1 MRRYT
6 RTTGATGETKSEEGS
21 RHAGTHA
28 PVLRACLGRMR
39 GRCRACAAPRT
50 ARKGGATAWL
60 LAQRARDSPL
70 QKVHCIYKSFIMNYT
85 MVYLKWE
92 ACLVRGY
99 MGYRD
104 YNACREE
111 REREREREKPGLQRA
126 WDTRNRALSCR
137 CSRVRTHHH
146 PGEGRLS
153 SLFLPVYLRIV
164 HATHARVY
172 KLVVR
177 SRMLAPG

>member
-1 MRRYT
+1 MPLHAHDRHNGRNKK
-6 RTTGATGETKSEEGS
+6 RGTT
-21 RHAGTHA
+21 RHAATHA
-28 PVLRACLGRMR
+28 PVLRAYLGRMR

-111 REREREREKPGLQRA
+111 REREKPGLQRA

-137 CSRVRTHHH
+137 CSRVRTHYHR
-146 PGEGRLS
+146 GEGRLS
-153 SLFLPVYLRIV
+153 SLFLPSRSPLSLPLSPCLPANRPR
-164 HATHARVY
+164 HACTRLQIGSA
-172 KLVVR
+172 
-177 SRMLAPG
+177 